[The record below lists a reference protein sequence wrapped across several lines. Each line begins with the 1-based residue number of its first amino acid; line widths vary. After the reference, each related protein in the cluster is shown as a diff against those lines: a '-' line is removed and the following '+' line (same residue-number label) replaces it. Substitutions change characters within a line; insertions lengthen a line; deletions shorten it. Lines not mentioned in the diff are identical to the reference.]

1 MTSSTHVSGEPQS
14 AGPAGTSVAYRL
26 EVAVLPVAD
35 AARARDFYLG
45 LGWRLDADI
54 DPGGGYHA
62 VQLTPPGSTASIILG
77 TGVTTA
83 QPGQNGGLLLAVD
96 DIEVARAQ
104 LVSQGV
110 PVSEIFHDAGGS
122 LGGGFVADPASHA
135 GGPDPER
142 RSYASYATFEDPDG
156 NRWLLQELTDRL
168 PGRV

>member
-1 MTSSTHVSGEPQS
+1 MTSSTHTSSESQTTGTAGS
-14 AGPAGTSVAYRL
+14 AVAFRL
-26 EVAVLPVAD
+26 EVAVLPVTD

-62 VQLTPPGSTASIILG
+62 VQVTPPGSNASIILG

-83 QPGQNGGLLLAVD
+83 RPGAGGGLLLAVD
-96 DIEVARAQ
+96 DIEVAHAQ

-110 PVSEIFHDAGGS
+110 AVSEIFHDAGGS
-122 LGGGFVADPASHA
+122 LGGGFVADPASRA
-135 GGPDPER
+135 AGPDPER
-142 RSYASYATFEDPDG
+142 RSYASYATFDDPDG
-156 NRWLLQELTDRL
+156 NRWLLQELTQRL